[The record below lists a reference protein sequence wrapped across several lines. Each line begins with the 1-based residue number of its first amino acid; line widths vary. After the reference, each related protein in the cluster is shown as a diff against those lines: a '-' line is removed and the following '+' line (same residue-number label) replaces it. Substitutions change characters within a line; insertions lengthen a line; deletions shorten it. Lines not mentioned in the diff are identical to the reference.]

1 MYMWYRR
8 LGESGGDDNMRT
20 NYGFNG
26 VLGGDHSD
34 ISSESWTD
42 DAWHY
47 FIMRR
52 DPNAH
57 YASFQVLKEDK
68 TQWGNKVETTL
79 KYYDDFSPFEF
90 YYYQRPYTSGGNT
103 KVDWVFVAKYTYITP
118 SWESFGTEES

>member
-1 MYMWYRR
+1 
-8 LGESGGDDNMRT
+8 MRT
-20 NYGFNG
+20 DYGFNG
-26 VLGGDHSD
+26 VLGGANDD

-52 DPNAH
+52 DQNAP

-79 KYYDDFSPFEF
+79 EYYDDFSPFEF
-90 YYYQRPYTSGGNT
+90 YRCRLLHFSLIFICKFYMVLT
-103 KVDWVFVAKYTYITP
+103 I
-118 SWESFGTEES
+118 EENSI